1 MSDLRR
7 KTIHLIIVSM
17 LSVCLVTALSG
28 CKKKSGPEKA
38 GQEVGK
44 AIEEGGEHLQKAAE
58 EAGKK

>member
-7 KTIHLIIVSM
+7 KTIHLVVAWM
-17 LSVCLVTALSG
+17 LGVCITVTLSG
-28 CKKKSGPEKA
+28 CEKKSGPEKA